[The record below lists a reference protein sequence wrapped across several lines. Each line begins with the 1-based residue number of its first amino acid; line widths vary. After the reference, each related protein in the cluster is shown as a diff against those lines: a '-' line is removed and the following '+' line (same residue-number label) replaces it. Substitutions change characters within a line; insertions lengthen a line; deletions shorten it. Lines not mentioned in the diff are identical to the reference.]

1 MRPNISILGT
11 RISGYD
17 GEQMTAESDCQP
29 NGPSVLIVD
38 DERDM
43 RDPLRDWLIR
53 AGYRAQA
60 AAGGPEALAIAE
72 REPIDVVDTDF
83 VMPGMN
89 GLELLDALR
98 ERHPAI
104 QVIFLTGRATKDLAI
119 SVLRQGRSF
128 DLLEKPLHNLQRLTH
143 VIDAAWAAR
152 HPGPAPSAAGIEAV
166 PATLESVIERSPIV
180 RAVFAHVTANLGS
193 ALALATVADAV
204 GYNPAYLTD
213 LIRRETGQPLGRWI
227 IELRLRRAQRL
238 LLETP
243 TPIHEIAAAVGY
255 PDRSHFAR
263 TFRQHVGETPQL
275 WRQRELQRLDASPR

>member
-1 MRPNISILGT
+1 MSADSSTP
-11 RISGYD
+11 
-17 GEQMTAESDCQP
+17 P
-29 NGPSVLIVD
+29 HGPAVLIVD

-53 AGYRAQA
+53 AGYRAPA
-60 AAGGPEALAIAE
+60 AAGGPEALALAE
-72 REPIDVVDTDF
+72 REAIDVVVTDF
-83 VMPGMN
+83 VMPGMT

-152 HPGPAPSAAGIEAV
+152 HPGPASADSAVEAV
-166 PATLESVIERSPIV
+166 PATLEAAIERSPV
-180 RAVFAHVTANLGS
+180 VGAVFAHVTTNLGS

-238 LLETP
+238 LLETT

-275 WRQRELQRLDASPR
+275 WRQRELQRAGGAQR